1 MSKVNFIAKYTVG
14 IGDINYGGHLGND
27 KVLIIFHDARIKF
40 LNHYELSELNIGEE
54 KGIIMVDA
62 MIKYL
67 SQVSLHDELKVKINI
82 EIVNTKKFII
92 HYSVKNIKT
101 HKAVITGSTGMLCFD
116 YSDQKVKQ
124 LPKTFVN
131 LFDSKK

>member
-27 KVLIIFHDARIKF
+27 KALIIFHDARIKF
-40 LNHYELSELNIGEE
+40 LNHYELSELNIGEK
-54 KGIIMVDA
+54 KGVIMVDA

-67 SQVSLHDELKVKINI
+67 SQVSLHDELKVEINI

-116 YSDQKVKQ
+116 YIDQKVKQ